1 MKGGRFGAR
10 RGRTPATAVGQERT
24 FDLTD
29 RMKTS
34 RDYSEAIEIVRAE
47 ISAWDPYALLAGG
60 APADEF
66 DAEVSEIVAGLP
78 RTRTAGELASL
89 VANVFRTSFDD
100 SSFDVATCTDVA
112 SRIMRALGERSI
124 VARGE

>member
-1 MKGGRFGAR
+1 MLRCSD
-10 RGRTPATAVGQERT
+10 PAVIGQERT

-29 RMKTS
+29 LMRTS
-34 RDYSEAIEIVRAE
+34 GDYREAIEIVRAE

-66 DAEVSEIVAGLP
+66 DAEVSKIVAGLA
-78 RTRTAGELASL
+78 RTRSADELASL
-89 VANVFRTSFDD
+89 IANVFRASFDD
-100 SSFDVATCTDVA
+100 SSFDVASCSDVA
-112 SRIMRALGERSI
+112 SRIMRALDERSI